1 MSSQSLGHHGF
12 SIRRVLACAVVTL
25 SSLAVLYAQ
34 EVNQTFEQQLGSAK
48 SLLASG
54 KAEEAI
60 KSFKQANRLMKDA
73 STECYFG
80 LAAAYLQLNAYKN
93 VLESSDQIIR
103 LAKDNIMRAGGHNI
117 KGVALTAL
125 ANGKLEKLKDAEQ
138 EFRSALLLAG
148 APTVVHHNL
157 GVALLKEGRDPEGI
171 EELKRYL
178 VLAPKGKDA
187 HLSEQLIENP
197 RRARESF
204 APEYTFTTS
213 RGEYISFEEFV
224 GKVVLLD
231 FWASWCGPCVQAV
244 PDLRRFYKRYPKD
257 RFVLISISSDTD
269 EERWKTFIAKNKM
282 EWPQYRDADH
292 HLFRVFKVGPIP
304 NYVVIDGEGIV
315 ARVLVGWNYGQAS
328 LLESTIEKSLRT
340 MRK

>member
-1 MSSQSLGHHGF
+1 MSSRSLRHRGF
-12 SIRRVLACAVVTL
+12 SIRWVLACAIVTL
-25 SSLAVLYAQ
+25 SSLAVLHAQ
-34 EVNQTFEQQLGSAK
+34 EVAPNFEQQLASAW

-54 KAEEAI
+54 KTEEAI
-60 KSFKQANRLMKDA
+60 KSFKQVNKLLKDT
-73 STECYFG
+73 SPECYLG
-80 LAAAYLQLNAYKN
+80 LAAAYLQLKAYKN
-93 VLESSDQIIR
+93 VLESGDQIIR
-103 LAKDNIMRAGGHNI
+103 LAKDDVIRAGGHNV

-125 ANGKLEKLKDAEQ
+125 ASGKLEKLKEAEQ
-138 EFRSALLLAG
+138 EFRSALSLTG
-148 APTVVHHNL
+148 APPVVHHNL

-204 APEYTFTTS
+204 APEYTFTTLD
-213 RGEYISFEEFV
+213 GEYISSEELV

-231 FWASWCGPCVQAV
+231 FWASWCGPCGEAV
-244 PDLRRFYKRYPKD
+244 PELRRLYKRYPKD

-282 EWPQYRDADH
+282 EWPQYRDADR
-292 HLFRVFKVGPIP
+292 HLFRIFKVGPIP
-304 NYVVIDGEGIV
+304 TYVVIDGEGIGQ
-315 ARVLVGWNYGQAS
+315 RVLVGWTSQQAS
-328 LLESTIEKSLRT
+328 VLDGTIKKSLR
-340 MRK
+340 

>member
-1 MSSQSLGHHGF
+1 LH
-12 SIRRVLACAVVTL
+12 
-25 SSLAVLYAQ
+25 AQ
-34 EVNQTFEQQLGSAK
+34 EVAPNFEQQLGSAR

-54 KAEEAI
+54 KVEEAI
-60 KSFKQANRLMKDA
+60 KSFKQANKLMKDT

-103 LAKDNIMRAGGHNI
+103 LAKDDIMRAGGHNI

-125 ANGKLEKLKDAEQ
+125 ANGKLEKLKEAEQ

-148 APTVVHHNL
+148 APPVVHHNL

-204 APEYTFTTS
+204 APEYTFTTL
-213 RGEYISFEEFV
+213 GEEYISSEELV

-231 FWASWCGPCVQAV
+231 FWASWCGPCVEAV
-244 PDLRRFYKRYPKD
+244 PDLRRFHKRYPKD

-269 EERWKTFIAKNKM
+269 EERWKTFIANNKM
-282 EWPQYRDADH
+282 EWPQYRDADR
-292 HLFRVFKVGPIP
+292 HLFRIFKVGPIP
-304 NYVVIDGEGIV
+304 TYLVIDREGIV
-315 ARVLVGWNYGQAS
+315 ARGFVGWTSGQAS
-328 LLESTIEKSLRT
+328 LLESTIEKSLRA